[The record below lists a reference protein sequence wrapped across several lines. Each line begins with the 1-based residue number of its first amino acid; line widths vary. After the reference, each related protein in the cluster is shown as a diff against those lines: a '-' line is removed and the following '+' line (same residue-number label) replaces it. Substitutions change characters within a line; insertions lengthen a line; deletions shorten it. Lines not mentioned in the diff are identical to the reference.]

1 MLAAKVFRRCSDAG
15 CRCSTCCTNSPS
27 SGDTAPA
34 KASCDE
40 IRRSLESTLLTSVKE
55 VKYKR
60 VFLNMLPGILATY
73 LPTLCD
79 PELSSTTP
87 RGSIPNKQRAPSRR
101 KRAFLFGL
109 NGGFNGGYNGG
120 SNGEGNGEGSNGYS
134 NGYSNGFLFGNG
146 KIKDPGDHPV
156 NGNGLGGLLQLA
168 LVGLVN
174 GALNGGGYDEAKMV
188 AMVATVAAPN
198 SR

>member
-1 MLAAKVFRRCSDAG
+1 M
-15 CRCSTCCTNSPS
+15 
-27 SGDTAPA
+27 
-34 KASCDE
+34 
-40 IRRSLESTLLTSVKE
+40 TLLTSVKE

-109 NGGFNGGYNGG
+109 NGGFNGYNGG

-134 NGYSNGFLFGNG
+134 NGYS
-146 KIKDPGDHPV
+146 I
-156 NGNGLGGLLQLA
+156 GNGLGGLLQLA
-168 LVGLVN
+168 LVGLAN
-174 GALNGGGYDEAKMV
+174 GALNGGGYDGSKNGGNGGSAKLEI
-188 AMVATVAAPN
+188 TI
-198 SR
+198 